1 MSAEE
6 NKAIITNLIEELNR
20 GNTAPY
26 NRAIEPDCEIMYWT
40 GESMDKKSFIEFINT
55 VTETHPDFKIAIED
69 IIASND
75 KVVVRYTES
84 AVVKG
89 SFIGMEPNKK
99 RYSLPAI
106 EIYRL
111 SNGKINGLWMA

>member
-1 MSAEE
+1 MSDTEI
-6 NKAIITNLIEELNR
+6 KAIITNLINELSK
-20 GNTAPY
+20 GNSAAY
-26 NRAIEPDCEIMYWT
+26 SSAIEPDCEIMYWT
-40 GESMDKKSFIEFINT
+40 GESMSKEDFIDFIDT
-55 VTETHPDFKIAIED
+55 VAVTHPDFNISIED
-69 IIASND
+69 IIASDD

-84 AVVKG
+84 AIVKG